1 MFLVVSNSV
10 GNVSSNHVITW
21 KQQHPITSFF
31 DAHSAKVLF
40 ENKSSSPVI
49 LFWITHP
56 WVRNPKE
63 NDSYSENNN
72 MWEIYFFQLR
82 LLHISTRADS
92 DPLNFLEK
100 EAICFLNRFIYWK
113 LLLTGIRS
121 SEQIEFLDALRF
133 IYYLIQKG
141 RLQGSLSCFE
151 WSISIKNLG
160 S

>member
-21 KQQHPITSFF
+21 KQQPITSFF

-40 ENKSSSPVI
+40 ENKSPSPVF
-49 LFWITHP
+49 LFWITYPLSKREWQSLRKQQH
-56 WVRNPKE
+56 VR
-63 NDSYSENNN
+63 DL
-72 MWEIYFFQLR
+72 FFQLR

-92 DPLNFLEK
+92 DPLNFLKK

-121 SEQIEFLDALRF
+121 SEQIEFLTLYDTSIWFKRAV
-133 IYYLIQKG
+133 QC
-141 RLQGSLSCFE
+141 SLLCE
-151 WSISIKNLG
+151 WSIC
-160 S
+160 

>member
-21 KQQHPITSFF
+21 KQQPITSFF

-49 LFWITHP
+49 LLGTLSKREWHSLRKQQHI
-56 WVRNPKE
+56 VM
-63 NDSYSENNN
+63 S
-72 MWEIYFFQLR
+72 IYFFQFR

-92 DPLNFLEK
+92 DPLNFLKK

-121 SEQIEFLDALRF
+121 SEQIEFLMLYDSSTIWFKRAVLRVH
-133 IYYLIQKG
+133 YYVLSG
-141 RLQGSLSCFE
+141 LSLLK
-151 WSISIKNLG
+151 ILKLKNWI
-160 S
+160 

>member
-21 KQQHPITSFF
+21 KQQPITSFF

-56 WVRNPKE
+56 QVRNPKE
-63 NDSYSENNN
+63 NDSHSENNN
-72 MWEIYFFQLR
+72 ILLYEYLFFHLR

-92 DPLNFLEK
+92 DPLNFLKK

-121 SEQIEFLDALRF
+121 SEQIEFLMLYDSST
-133 IYYLIQKG
+133 I
-141 RLQGSLSCFE
+141 
-151 WSISIKNLG
+151 
-160 S
+160 